1 MTTTQPT
8 IGIFT
13 FGSADAP
20 FVLRTGGRLS
30 AVDVAFETH
39 GVLNDTK
46 DNAVL
51 LFHALTG
58 SQHAAGHLE
67 DVPAAE
73 GRWTDEM
80 QGGWWDG
87 FIGPGLALDTDELFV
102 ICANYLGGCYGSTGP
117 SSVDPST
124 GLPFGS
130 AFPSVTFA
138 DMVDA
143 QVHLVRNL
151 GIERLR
157 AVIGGSVGGFMAI
170 SLATR
175 YPDLVEFVI
184 PIASGLVVTE
194 LQTLHNFEQITAI
207 VTDPNFAGGDYYGSL
222 PPTDGLRLAR
232 MIGHKTFVS
241 LDALAE
247 RARSE
252 VDADHGPSVYP
263 LANNLESYMWHQ
275 GTKFVDRFDANSYLR
290 IMQAWQTFDLVSEAG
305 VASFEELF
313 SRSGDQ
319 RYMVFSIDSD
329 VCFYPQE
336 QRSMSAVLKTS
347 NVPHRHITVHSEKGH
362 DAFLLEPELFAPHL
376 RDTLLNPWS

>member
-1 MTTTQPT
+1 MTTTNPSNGT
-8 IGIFT
+8 FT
-13 FGSADAP
+13 FGSPDVP
-20 FVLRTGGRLS
+20 FVLRTGGRLPV
-30 AVDVAFETH
+30 VDVAYETH
-39 GVLNDTK
+39 GVLNEAK

-58 SQHAAGHLE
+58 SQHAAGLLE
-67 DVPAAE
+67 DLPAAG

-80 QGGWWDG
+80 QVGWWDG

-117 SSVDPST
+117 SSVDPLTGQAYGST
-124 GLPFGS
+124 
-130 AFPSVTFA
+130 FPSVTFA

-143 QVHLVRNL
+143 QVELVRDF

-175 YPDLVEFVI
+175 YPELVEFVI
-184 PIASGLVVTE
+184 PIAAGLVVTE

-207 VTDPNFAGGDYYGSL
+207 VTDPDFAGGDYYGSN

-252 VDADHGPSVYP
+252 VDANDGPAAYP
-263 LANNLESYMWHQ
+263 LTNNLESYMWHQ
-275 GTKFVDRFDANSYLR
+275 GEKFVDRFDANSYLR
-290 IMQAWQTFDLVSEAG
+290 IMQAWQTFDLVAEAG
-305 VASFEELF
+305 VSSFDELF
-313 SRSGDQ
+313 SGSADQ

-336 QRSMSAVLKTS
+336 QRTMSAVLKAS